1 MSSIDVMPAHPRRQP
16 LHPDIT
22 EEMIAHLVSSFY
34 RRVRQDKRLG
44 PIFNTV
50 IGDKWDE
57 HLPKMNDFW
66 SSVTRMT
73 GRYKGKPMVQH
84 MKLKQVRPEDFDIWL
99 TLFRETA
106 TQELAPDIAD
116 IFISRAERIAESLK
130 LGMFYLPVEKPQ

>member
-1 MSSIDVMPAHPRRQP
+1 MDMLDVRPANPRRKP

-22 EEMIAHLVSSFY
+22 EDSIKQLVDAFY
-34 RRVRQDKRLG
+34 TKVRQDPRLG
-44 PIFNTV
+44 PIFNGT
-50 IGDKWDE
+50 IGDDWDK
-57 HLPKMNDFW
+57 HLPKMYDFW

-99 TLFRETA
+99 GLFRDTA
-106 TQELAPDIAD
+106 HELFADDVAD
-116 IFISRAERIAESLK
+116 IFVARAEMIAKSLK